1 MGQEAA
7 MLLYTL
13 RRILEF
19 VPTIF
24 IALTL
29 IFVITRLVPGSPI
42 TALIGNQSVDA
53 AQIDAITKQLGLD
66 RPILEQ
72 YLEWLPKVVTGDF
85 GQSLFFSAPVA
96 EVILDRFPITFAL
109 TFLALLVT
117 VVVGIPLGI
126 LSAMRRGGILDYFG
140 NVLSSLGMALPPFW
154 LGFMLMLVFAVS
166 LQWVPAS
173 GYRPMEFGFW
183 SWLSRLVLP
192 VLALSVSQIGLVV
205 RMTRSTMIEVLGMEY
220 VAMARTKGLRER
232 TVILRHALRN
242 AMVQIVTVIGLVFAL
257 GLGGSVIIEN
267 VFALPG
273 LGELI
278 TTAAI
283 RRDYPTLEGGIF
295 YLTLV
300 ALVIN
305 LMVDLAYAWFNP
317 RIRYA

>member
-1 MGQEAA
+1 
-7 MLLYTL
+7 MLSYTL

-53 AQIDAITKQLGLD
+53 ARIDELTRQLGLD
-66 RPILEQ
+66 RPIWEQ
-72 YLEWLPKVVTGDF
+72 YLEWLPRVITGDF
-85 GQSLFFSAPVA
+85 GQSLFFTAPVG
-96 EVILDRFPITFAL
+96 EVILDRFPVTFAL
-109 TFLALLVT
+109 TFLALILTVT
-117 VVVGIPLGI
+117 VAIPIGI
-126 LSAMRRGGILDYFG
+126 LSAMRRGGVLDYLG

-154 LGFMLMLVFAVS
+154 LGFMLMLVFAVE
-166 LQWVPAS
+166 LHWVPAS
-173 GYRPMEFGFW
+173 GYRPMGFGFW
-183 SWLSRLVLP
+183 SWFSRLVLP
-192 VLALSVSQIGLVV
+192 VMALSVSQIGLVV

-220 VAMARTKGLRER
+220 VTMARTKGLRESR
-232 TVILRHALRN
+232 VILRHALRN

-278 TTAAI
+278 TTAAV

-300 ALVIN
+300 ALLIN
-305 LMVDLAYAWFNP
+305 LLVDLAYAYFNP
-317 RIRYA
+317 KIRYA

>member
-1 MGQEAA
+1 
-7 MLLYTL
+7 MLFYTL

-19 VPTIF
+19 IPTIF

-42 TALIGNQSVDA
+42 TALIGDQSVDA
-53 AQIDAITKQLGLD
+53 AQIDEISRQLGLD
-66 RPILEQ
+66 RPIWEQ
-72 YLEWLPKVVTGDF
+72 YVEWLPRVVTGDF
-85 GQSLFFSAPVA
+85 GQSMFFGAPVS
-96 EVILDRFPITFAL
+96 EVILERFPITFSL
-109 TFLALLVT
+109 TFLALIVT
-117 VVVGIPLGI
+117 VVVGIPIGI
-126 LSAMRRGGILDYFG
+126 LSAMRRGGVLDYFG

-154 LGFMLMLVFAVS
+154 LGFMLMLVFAVE
-166 LQWVPAS
+166 LQWIPAS

-183 SWLSRLVLP
+183 NWFSRLILP

-205 RMTRSTMIEVLGMEY
+205 RMTRSTMIEVLAMEY
-220 VAMARTKGLRER
+220 VAMARTKGLRESS
-232 TVILRHALRN
+232 VILKHALRN

-278 TTAAI
+278 TTAAV

-305 LMVDLAYAWFNP
+305 LLVDLAYAYFNP
-317 RIRYA
+317 RIRYS